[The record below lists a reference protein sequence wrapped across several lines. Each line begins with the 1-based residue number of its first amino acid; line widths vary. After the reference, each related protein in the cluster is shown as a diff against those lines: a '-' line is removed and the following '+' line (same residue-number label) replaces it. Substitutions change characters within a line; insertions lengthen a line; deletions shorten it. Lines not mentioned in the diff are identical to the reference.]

1 MLATSLPIKAQ
12 IDLILLSLE
21 ALAHIGSG
29 EVLAL
34 AGAMGFEAYLP
45 DRVGLWRLRQSS
57 PLRRGRSG
65 RRKLDIDEARALA
78 LVCSRLAQRHQQ
90 TIRTAV
96 EHWQQQVEQQHP
108 PYHDP
113 LLGDYLDRFTSLYAE
128 RMASPSLNGEELT
141 QLGLDLLVDLLFYST
156 PQGSR
161 RLWMALLERTA
172 PPEEPPLELLE
183 PEPTPQPTADLPT
196 LFPHSD
202 A

>member
-1 MLATSLPIKAQ
+1 MLAAPLPIKAQ

-21 ALAHIGSG
+21 ALAKVGSG
-29 EVLAL
+29 EILAL
-34 AGAMGFEAYLP
+34 AEAMGFEAYLP

-65 RRKLDIDEARALA
+65 RRKLDVDEARALA
-78 LVCSRLAQRHQQ
+78 LICTRLAQRHQH

-96 EHWQQQVEQQHP
+96 EHWQHQAERQQP

-113 LLGDYLDRFTSLYAE
+113 LLGDYLDSFTSLYSE
-128 RMASPSLNGEELT
+128 RMAEPRLTGEELA

-156 PQGSR
+156 PQGAR
-161 RLWMALLERTA
+161 RLWMTLLERTA
-172 PPEEPPLELLE
+172 PPAEPPLQLIA
-183 PEPTPQPTADLPT
+183 PEPVPPPAPELPT